1 MLGKW
6 IIYIAC
12 AGQKEAAPLGYS
24 PLPPN
29 LVKADFEAVRRIPGA
44 PKPPPLTPQGCP
56 NPTITGAGYGGQPQS
71 GSGGTQG
78 GTSTQRPPPTT
89 TAPTTTTHHKKHHK
103 KTATKAPTTPTTT
116 PSDPTVDRRRRDTA
130 FGQRAQG
137 RVRRGG
143 QGDGRCDPGLD
154 VPAVV
159 FAAGRLSRFWSRP
172 LIGLH
177 R

>member
-29 LVKADFEAVRRIPGA
+29 LVKAVFQAVERIPGA

-56 NPTITGAGYGGQPQS
+56 NPTITGEGA
-71 GSGGTQG
+71 
-78 GTSTQRPPPTT
+78 QRGP
-89 TAPTTTTHHKKHHK
+89 APGRHL
-103 KTATKAPTTPTTT
+103 
-116 PSDPTVDRRRRDTA
+116 RRVGRR
-130 FGQRAQG
+130 
-137 RVRRGG
+137 
-143 QGDGRCDPGLD
+143 
-154 VPAVV
+154 
-159 FAAGRLSRFWSRP
+159 
-172 LIGLH
+172 H